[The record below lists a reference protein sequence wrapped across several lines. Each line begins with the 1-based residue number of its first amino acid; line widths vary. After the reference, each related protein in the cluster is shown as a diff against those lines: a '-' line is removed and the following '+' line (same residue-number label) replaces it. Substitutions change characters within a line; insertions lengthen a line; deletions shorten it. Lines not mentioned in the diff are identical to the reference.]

1 VWSPIEPTIL
11 KGLCGQQLELQ
22 ELEVQVHRLILLTV
36 VVFSLQVDGP
46 MFRPGDVVS
55 VMEDRAEVCKLQ
67 KGHGEWSEEM
77 TAVRNNL
84 QKFVSQEIFIAI
96 LTSAC
101 IYAEPNIHKVVS
113 NLENWRV
120 FIFVPPHAVTWPTWT
135 SGVGGSQC
143 STGCAGLSGWE
154 EVDLQLCLPE
164 TCSRGEPHLLRP

>member
-1 VWSPIEPTIL
+1 MWSPIEPKIL
-11 KGLCGQQLELQ
+11 KGLCSQQLELQ

-67 KGHGEWSEEM
+67 KGHGGWSEEM

-84 QKFVSQEIFIAI
+84 QKLVSQEIFTAI

-101 IYAEPNIHKVVS
+101 IYAEPNIQLIHKVVS

-120 FIFVPPHAVTWPTWT
+120 FYICIT
-135 SGVGGSQC
+135 
-143 STGCAGLSGWE
+143 
-154 EVDLQLCLPE
+154 
-164 TCSRGEPHLLRP
+164 TCSHLANLDEWCWWFPMDHRMFRSQ